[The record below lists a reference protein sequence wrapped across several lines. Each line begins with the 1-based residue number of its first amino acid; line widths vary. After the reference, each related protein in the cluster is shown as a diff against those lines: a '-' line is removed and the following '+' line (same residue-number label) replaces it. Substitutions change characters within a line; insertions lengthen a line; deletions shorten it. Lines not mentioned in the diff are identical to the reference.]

1 MKRVLEALAEK
12 YETTPAGR
20 TGVGARDLL
29 IDAEKFLASL
39 DARDGRRRAEI
50 EQELEAAERAGV
62 LRLERH
68 PRDPAILLQ
77 VRLPLGSEPELYR
90 RLGRPSP
97 AELRAGLA
105 AQFATAATDARVP
118 AAWKLDWERW
128 CRGMEAAAAT
138 GGPVVPFDRTPGAAN
153 AEILDL
159 LPRLLAWEGESL
171 VRFASCLLCGDSKRL
186 ESLAT
191 AEKEGELA
199 GQLRGKL
206 GRLLADIT
214 GGKLRSLDDVGILP
228 NPRFALLHG
237 PLRMRLD
244 GQWLNLGLLNGP
256 VRLAL
261 ADIRRADPG
270 DWECDARRCLTVE
283 NETTFHEL
291 AKLQSGE
298 LLLQTS
304 FPGSATVALI
314 RALPATLEWWHFGDS
329 DPAGFE
335 ILRVLREKTGR
346 DFRPLHMEPGRVPY
360 EQESLGRPRRDWPF
374 YGSVHSSLEAQ

>member
-1 MKRVLEALAEK
+1 MKRVLEAL
-12 YETTPAGR
+12 
-20 TGVGARDLL
+20 
-29 IDAEKFLASL
+29 AEKFLASL

-105 AQFATAATDARVP
+105 AQFATTASDARVP
-118 AAWKLDWERW
+118 AAWKSDWERW
-128 CRGMEAAAAT
+128 CRGMSEAAAT
-138 GGPVVPFDRTPGAAN
+138 GGPVAPFDRTPGAAN

-186 ESLAT
+186 ESLAA

-244 GQWLNLGLLNGP
+244 GQWLNLGLLHGP

-261 ADIRRADPG
+261 ADIRRTDPG
-270 DWECDARRCLTVE
+270 DWECDARGCLTVE

-314 RALPATLEWWHFGDS
+314 RALPANLEWWHFGDS

-346 DFRPLHMEPGRVPY
+346 DFRPLHMEAGRVPY
-360 EQESLGRPRRDWPF
+360 EQESLGRPRREWPF
-374 YGSVHSSLEAQ
+374 YGSVQSSLEAQ

>member
-12 YETTPAGR
+12 YESTPAGR
-20 TGVGARDLL
+20 TGVGGRDLL

-77 VRLPLGSEPELYR
+77 VRLPLGPEPELYR

-105 AQFATAATDARVP
+105 AQFAIAASDARVP
-118 AAWKLDWERW
+118 AAWKSDWERW
-128 CRGMEAAAAT
+128 CRGMSEAAAT
-138 GGPVVPFDRTPGAAN
+138 GGPVAPFDRTPGAAN

-171 VRFASCLLCGDSKRL
+171 VRFASCLLCDDSKRL

-244 GQWLNLGLLNGP
+244 GQWLNLGLLHGP

-261 ADIRRADPG
+261 ADIRRTDPG

-346 DFRPLHMEPGRVPY
+346 DFRPLHMEAGRVPY
-360 EQESLGRPRRDWPF
+360 EQESLGRPRREWPF
-374 YGSVHSSLEAQ
+374 YGSVQSSLEAQ

>member
-12 YETTPAGR
+12 YESTPAGR

-29 IDAEKFLASL
+29 VDAEKFLASL

-90 RLGRPSP
+90 LLGRPSP
-97 AELRAGLA
+97 ADLRTGLA
-105 AQFATAATDARVP
+105 AQFATAASDACVP
-118 AAWKLDWERW
+118 AAWKSDWERW
-128 CRGMEAAAAT
+128 CRGMSEAAAT
-138 GGPVVPFDRTPGAAN
+138 GGPVAPFDRTPGAAN
-153 AEILDL
+153 GEILDL

-171 VRFASCLLCGDSKRL
+171 VRFASCLLCDDSKRL

-244 GQWLNLGLLNGP
+244 GQWMNLGLLHGP

-374 YGSVHSSLEAQ
+374 YGE